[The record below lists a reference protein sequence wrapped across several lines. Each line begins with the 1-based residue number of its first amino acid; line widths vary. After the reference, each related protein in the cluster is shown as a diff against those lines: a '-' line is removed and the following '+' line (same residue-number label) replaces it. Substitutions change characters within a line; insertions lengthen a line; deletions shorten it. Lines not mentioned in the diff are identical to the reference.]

1 MDTDGTLNALLL
13 LCVPI
18 YRYVGDDLF
27 IVSGVPPCGFLFKL
41 EYIVIE
47 EGSFS
52 LLIWIAEGIYRN
64 GYGSYFL
71 IIPTKSLIL
80 VVVNCELT

>member
-1 MDTDGTLNALLL
+1 MLATTFS
-13 LCVPI
+13 
-18 YRYVGDDLF
+18 LF
-27 IVSGVPPCGFLFKL
+27 SGVPPCWFLFKL
-41 EYIVIE
+41 QYIVIE

-71 IIPTKSLIL
+71 IIPKSLIL
-80 VVVNCELT
+80 VGVNCELT

>member
-27 IVSGVPPCGFLFKL
+27 IVSGVPLRVGFCLSWN
-41 EYIVIE
+41 I
-47 EGSFS
+47 
-52 LLIWIAEGIYRN
+52 LLLKRVASVYYMDGICRN

-71 IIPTKSLIL
+71 IIPKSLIL
-80 VVVNCELT
+80 VVNCELT